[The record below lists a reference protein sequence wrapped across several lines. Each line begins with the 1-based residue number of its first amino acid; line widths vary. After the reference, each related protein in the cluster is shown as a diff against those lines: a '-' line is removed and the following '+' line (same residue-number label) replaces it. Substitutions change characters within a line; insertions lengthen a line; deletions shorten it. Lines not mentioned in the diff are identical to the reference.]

1 MYNEKYVAAIIV
13 AAGSGTRMGGI
24 SKPFIKIGGKTLF
37 ESVFDA
43 FNSAKYVDEIV
54 VVCSDSEKFAQIT
67 DMKTS
72 DKKLV
77 FAPGG
82 SNRTQSV
89 YNGVSHA
96 TKRTRLIAIHDC
108 ARPFVTCEMIDTL
121 IEKTAETGASSAC
134 TKVTD
139 TIKYHDTEN
148 GITYTP
154 ERSNLLAIQT
164 PQCFDIDIYRV
175 SLATSLRDG
184 NIFTDETSMV
194 EKAGYKVEYVE
205 TGRKNIKLT
214 TTEDVIIAKAFFASD
229 ERAKKKQE
237 G

>member
-1 MYNEKYVAAIIV
+1 
-13 AAGSGTRMGGI
+13 
-24 SKPFIKIGGKTLF
+24 
-37 ESVFDA
+37 
-43 FNSAKYVDEIV
+43 
-54 VVCSDSEKFAQIT
+54 SERFTAIT
-67 DMKTS
+67 DTKTS

-108 ARPFVTCEMIDTL
+108 ARPFVTCEMIQTL
-121 IEKTAETGASSAC
+121 IEKASEAGASTAC
-134 TKVTD
+134 TKVVD
-139 TIKYHDTEN
+139 TIKYHDEEN

-154 ERSNLLAIQT
+154 ERSKLLAIQT

-175 SLATSLRDG
+175 SLATALKDG
-184 NIFTDETSMV
+184 NVFTDETSMV

-214 TTEDVIIAKAFFASD
+214 TKEDIIIARALYAAE
-229 ERAKKKQE
+229 ERDRKKTE
-237 G
+237 E